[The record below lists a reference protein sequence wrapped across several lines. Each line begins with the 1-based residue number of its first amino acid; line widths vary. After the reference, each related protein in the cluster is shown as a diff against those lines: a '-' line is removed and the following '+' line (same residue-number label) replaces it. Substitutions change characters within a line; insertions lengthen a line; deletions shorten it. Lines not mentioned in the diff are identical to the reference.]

1 MSILYPPIVDTY
13 MPAFTKAQ
21 DCIITFS
28 IPSLNNI
35 KEISRYMVI
44 SIVDQ
49 RTNQSVLPHGIII
62 ARTEEENQNQIR
74 IKLDDL
80 KENPEDTEDIIKI
93 NTFYKVQL
101 KFIKNGSIDMSKE
114 INLDTWLTENN
125 QYCSEWSTVCL
136 IKRILSPAINLLG
149 FPEKNDNNLYTP
161 TIWSNMN
168 GIFSGSISF
177 GEPEQT
183 EEETETLKSFRIKAY
198 KNKQL
203 VMDSGE
209 QYTSGNRNPNEFQYI
224 SNYNFQD
231 GETYSL
237 SITFTTQYDYTE
249 NQDYYFTLMQSYYS
263 NMPTIDWNIQSEEDL
278 GRMKVEMN
286 SNSDEFF
293 IGNFVIRRT
302 SNKSN
307 YSFWEDVH
315 FGTYVG
321 EGFHY
326 IWYDYTIENG
336 YFYKYCV
343 QKLTKNNNNLITR
356 SKGLIENTGGV
367 ETVHLASFNSTYLV
381 GDEIQL
387 NIKYNTQI
395 SSLSKI
401 VQESKIETL
410 GSKYPFIRKNGNI
423 AYKEFSL
430 SGLITLYMDEL
441 NEPLFNISDST
452 KKTKLENYNSTHTF
466 ASYNNVFQFSSNEED
481 SEKSCLLN
489 YNKKNNISK
498 QNDVIYEQ
506 KFRDKVLNFLQNNQV
521 KLFKSPTE
529 GNILV
534 KLMNITLEPVDGLN
548 RHLYNFSCTA
558 TEIDDFNLLNCDKYN
573 IQRIGKYK
581 DVDLQTKK
589 LKSFFTQEIG
599 YFKTSEDICTRIG
612 NKFLYKST
620 ENMQNNF
627 LYLNYIRIE
636 FESAPQL
643 IYIRNGNPFLY
654 TNNSKKFYPNVKP
667 FLGHIININGNDIV
681 VDERGIFEIGGDD
694 VNIISLSIYNA
705 TALINC
711 NVIVE
716 EEIRKQKTKSIQWL
730 ESNIGQLE
738 RDFIPSKTPENT
750 KDNLI
755 KHLINKYYFDNGKTY
770 QRISAINEL
779 TIEADPGTICYI
791 KDFNE
796 KKFSRH
802 IIGSTGI
809 LSVFDELVGPFD
821 NQNKLVQDVCFG
833 GLHFNKF
840 SPSQKDIVALYNGY
854 IDYNEYAKY
863 IDKNITDTIYFSSF
877 DKISTLIPNGVYLIG
892 NKDSYQRYIYY
903 NSQWYII
910 NEKDDILLDKIHAI
924 ITYVYIKEKG
934 VYNEDE

>member
-1 MSILYPPIVDTY
+1 MAILYPPIVDTY

-21 DCIITFS
+21 GCTITFS
-28 IPSLNNI
+28 IPSLNDT
-35 KEISRYMVI
+35 EIMSNFMVV

-49 RTNQSVLPHGIII
+49 RTNQSILPHGIII
-62 ARTEEENQNQIR
+62 AQREDNQI
-74 IKLDDL
+74 IINVDDL
-80 KENPEDTEDIIKI
+80 KTNPEDKEDIIKI

-101 KFIKNGSIDMSKE
+101 KFIENVKGTDIFES

-136 IKRILSPAINLLG
+136 IKRILSPTINLLG
-149 FPEKNDNNLYTP
+149 FPKKNDNNPYTP
-161 TIWSNMN
+161 TIWTDMN
-168 GIFSGSISF
+168 GIFSGSIVF
-177 GEPEQT
+177 GEQEQN
-183 EEETETLKSFRIKAY
+183 EKETETLKSFRIKAY
-198 KNKQL
+198 KDNQL

-249 NQDYYFTLMQSYYS
+249 TQNYYFTLMQSYYS
-263 NMPTIDWNIQSEEDL
+263 NMPKIIDWNIQSEEDL

-286 SNSDEFF
+286 SKESF

-315 FGTYVG
+315 FGTYAG
-321 EGFHY
+321 EKFHY

-343 QKLTKNNNNLITR
+343 QKLTKITNNNDNNILIAR
-356 SKGLIENTGGV
+356 SKSTMENKG
-367 ETVHLASFNSTYLV
+367 EALHLASFNSTYLV

-452 KKTKLENYNSTHTF
+452 NKTKLENYNNTHTF
-466 ASYNNVFQFSSNEED
+466 ASYNNIFQFSSNEED
-481 SEKSCLLN
+481 KDREQEFLIN
-489 YNKKNNISK
+489 YNKENNISK
-498 QNDVIYEQ
+498 QNDTIYEQ
-506 KFRDKVLNFLQNNQV
+506 KFRDKVLNFLQNNKV

-573 IQRIGKYK
+573 IQRIGEYK
-581 DVDLQTKK
+581 DIK
-589 LKSFFTQEIG
+589 LEEESKSFFTQESN
-599 YFKTSEDICTRIG
+599 YFTSTDDICVNIS
-612 NKFLYKST
+612 NKFLYKTTAS
-620 ENMQNNF
+620 MQNNF
-627 LYLNYIRIE
+627 QYLNYIRIE

-643 IYIRNGNPFLY
+643 IYMQRGRPIFY
-654 TNNSKKFYPNVKP
+654 TDNIKKLHPNIKP
-667 FLGHIININGNDIV
+667 FLGYIIIVNDNSIV
-681 VDERGIFEIGGDD
+681 VDERGIFELGGDD
-694 VNIISLSIYNA
+694 VNITKLCICNA
-705 TALINC
+705 TALVNC
-711 NVIVE
+711 NAIFQ
-716 EEIRKQKTKSIQWL
+716 IAPRKQKIKSHQWL

-738 RDFIPSKTPENT
+738 RDFIPEDT
-750 KDNLI
+750 LI
-755 KHLINKYYFDNGKTY
+755 KYFYNKYYFDNGKTY
-770 QRISAINEL
+770 QQINAINEL
-779 TIEADPGTICYI
+779 TIEADPGTVCYI
-791 KDFNE
+791 QDFNE
-796 KKFSRH
+796 EIYNRH
-802 IIGSTGI
+802 VIGSTGI
-809 LSVFDELVGPFD
+809 LTVFDDFIEPFD
-821 NQNKLVQDVCFG
+821 NQNNLVKDLYFK

-840 SPSQKDIVALYNGY
+840 SPSQKDIAALYNGY
-854 IDYNEYAKY
+854 IDYNEY
-863 IDKNITDTIYFSSF
+863 INSTENPIYFSSF
-877 DKISTLIPNGVYLIG
+877 DEIPILIPNGVYLLG
-892 NKDSYQRYIYY
+892 DKESYQRYIYY
-903 NSQWYII
+903 NSQWYPIDEE
-910 NEKDDILLDKIHAI
+910 NDILLNKIHGA
-924 ITYVYIKEKG
+924 ITYIYIKEKG
-934 VYNEDE
+934 VYIENESQ